1 MDAHKRLLSILHIVY
16 GALNLLVFLIIHL
29 ALETAM
35 PFIEN
40 EMESDS
46 NELMIIKTVF
56 AFVHSLFFILIILFP
71 LPSIVGGIA
80 LLQGKKWG
88 LTMTM
93 ISGCLSL
100 LSVPVGTALGIYTI
114 YVYVQSSKTENDQN

>member
-16 GALNLLVFLIIHL
+16 GSLNLLFFLIVHL
-29 ALETAM
+29 VLETVL

-40 EMESDS
+40 ELEGDS
-46 NELMIIKTVF
+46 NELMIVKTVF
-56 AFVHSLFFILIILFP
+56 MFIHSLFFILIILFP

-80 LLQGKKWG
+80 QLRGKSWG
-88 LTMTM
+88 LTVMM

-100 LSVPVGTALGIYTI
+100 LSIPLGTALGIYTI
-114 YVYVQSSKTENDQN
+114 YVYVQSSKPENDEN